1 MILVLGR
8 NEVDYLDSILNSIK
22 KFLMITEAQTEFDDI
37 IIMHINSVFDILLDL
52 GVGPVNGFSIS
63 DSNDS
68 WETYVLF
75 DTTKSNLVKSYMQL
89 KVKLLFDPPT
99 NTSLLESMKQQI
111 IEFEG
116 RLRISAENN
125 NME

>member
-22 KFLMITEAQTEFDDI
+22 KFLMITEAQTEFDDV

-116 RLRISAENN
+116 RLKISAENN

>member
-1 MILVLGR
+1 M
-8 NEVDYLDSILNSIK
+8 DSILNSIK